1 MAVPSRLIWLNSTI
15 AMKTRLYTVH
25 LLDNSSDDG
34 LVLVKEGFCWL
45 AFFIA
50 IPWALFHRMWA
61 VAGAFA
67 ILQIA
72 LIIVFKV
79 TNIMATGQGVAL
91 FGLAFAFGFLADEL
105 RRNALTRQGYYLEE
119 IVLEQNIDRATQ
131 RFLDARPELSA
142 RMASRS

>member
-1 MAVPSRLIWLNSTI
+1 LAVPFRLILLSSTI

-25 LLDNSSDDG
+25 LLDDASDNG
-34 LVLVKEGFCWL
+34 LVLIKEGFCWL
-45 AFFIA
+45 AFFFS

-67 ILQIA
+67 ILQIS
-72 LIIVFKV
+72 LVILFKI
-79 TNIMATGQGVAL
+79 TNIMATGQAIAF
-91 FGLAFAFGFLADEL
+91 FGLALAFGFLADEL

-119 IVLEQNIDRATQ
+119 VVLEQNIDSATQ

-142 RMASRS
+142 RMAARS

>member
-1 MAVPSRLIWLNSTI
+1 
-15 AMKTRLYTVH
+15 MKTRLYTVH
-25 LLDNSSDDG
+25 LLDDASDDG
-34 LVLVKEGFCWL
+34 LVLVKEGFCWP
-45 AFFIA
+45 AFFVG

-72 LIIVFKV
+72 LVIVFKV

-105 RRNALTRQGYYLEE
+105 RRNALTRQGYSLEE
-119 IVLEQNIDRATQ
+119 VVLEQNIDRATQ
-131 RFLDARPELSA
+131 RFLDARPELST